1 MTDGS
6 PTIELL
12 TSPEDVD
19 AVVAL
24 EAEAFTNPWSRETL
38 ERELRQSDVT
48 RVYVLRAMGKRVAA
62 FCACWLIFDELHIN
76 TVAVDPALRRQ
87 GLAVRLMEHVLA
99 DAARHGADHAT
110 LEVRRSNGPA
120 LRLYQRL
127 GFAVEAVRP
136 RYYTSPEEDALIL
149 WRRNLNA
156 AKSGP

>member
-110 LEVRRSNGPA
+110 LEVRRSNEPA

-127 GFAVEAVRP
+127 GFTVEAVRP

-156 AKSGP
+156 AQSGP

>member
-12 TSPEDVD
+12 TSAEDVD

-99 DAARHGADHAT
+99 DAARHGAGHAT

-127 GFAVEAVRP
+127 GFTVEAVRP

-156 AKSGP
+156 AQSGP